1 MRQEAREAMP
11 GTTTDTQ
18 QLLSHATQLL
28 PDLAAARERIQASS
42 EDVLERAFPS
52 DDPGLEPRAIVVA
65 PGDTAGLSV
74 DGATDAVREERKR
87 LLEAG
92 AQAIDKLEAE
102 GTGAQLDPEEQSGLE
117 AIVLVVARPA
127 ILMHEGQFGEA
138 PPPWSQILEPYRPSI
153 ETTSPRI
160 GRIEVNGLP
169 QVPYGGTGFLV
180 AEDVVMTNCHVAM
193 LFAHAAADTQWALKP
208 GVGSSIAFLDE
219 PDLRKP
225 TDPLPGFDVTE
236 VIGIHDKLDLALL
249 RVEPQADGGAL
260 AEPLTLMSQDPGPL
274 EGRRIYVLG
283 YPAPDWRND
292 QAVQRAIFG
301 DRYFVKRLQ
310 PGTVMPTPQAAA
322 VRFSPCSDGATPE
335 DVLFHDASTLGGNS
349 GSAVIDL
356 DTNQVI
362 GLHFAG
368 SYLEY
373 NQAVALWRL
382 TEDPLLVRAGVNFD

>member
-1 MRQEAREAMP
+1 MP
-11 GTTTDTQ
+11 ATTTDQ
-18 QLLSHATQLL
+18 RQLLAHAAQLL
-28 PDLAAARERIQASS
+28 PDLAAAKERIHDSY
-42 EDVLERAFPS
+42 EDVLERAFPG
-52 DDPGLEPRAIVVA
+52 DDPGLGPRAIVVA
-65 PGDTAGLSV
+65 PGDPRGLESAAATTA
-74 DGATDAVREERKR
+74 AVRDERKR

-92 AQAIDKLEAE
+92 AQAIDALESQ
-102 GTGAQLDPEEQSGLE
+102 GPDAQLSPQQQSGLE

-127 ILMHEGQFGEA
+127 MLMHEGQFGEA
-138 PPPWSQILEPYRPSI
+138 PPPWSDILEPFRPGI

-193 LFAHAAADTQWALKP
+193 LFAQTAGDAQWSMKP

-219 PDLRKP
+219 PDVRKP
-225 TDPLPGFDVTE
+225 TDPLPGFDVRD
-236 VIGIHDKLDLALL
+236 VIGIHDRLDLALL
-249 RVEPQADGGAL
+249 RVEPQADGGDL
-260 AEPLTLMSQDPGPL
+260 GEPLTVMSADPGPL

-292 QAVQRAIFG
+292 QAVQAAIFG
-301 DRYFVKRLQ
+301 DRYYVKRLQ
-310 PGTVMPTPQAAA
+310 PGTIMATPAAA
-322 VRFSPCSDGATPE
+322 SVRFSPCSSGADPA
-335 DVLFHDASTLGGNS
+335 DIVFHDASTLGGNS

-373 NQAVALWRL
+373 NQAVALWKLR
-382 TEDPLLVRAGVNFD
+382 EDPLLAGAGVNFD

>member
-1 MRQEAREAMP
+1 MP
-11 GTTTDTQ
+11 ATTTDQQ
-18 QLLSHATQLL
+18 QLLSHATRLL
-28 PDLAAARERIQASS
+28 PDLTAARERIDANAD
-42 EDVLERAFPS
+42 EVLERAFPG
-52 DDPGLEPRAIVVA
+52 DDPGFEPRAIVVA
-65 PGDTAGLSV
+65 PGDPEGLRV
-74 DGATDAVREERKR
+74 QGATDAAVRDERKR
-87 LLEAG
+87 LLQAG
-92 AQAIDKLEAE
+92 ASAIDKLEQE
-102 GTGAQLDPEEQSGLE
+102 GPDAQLEPEQRSGLE

-127 ILMHEGQFGEA
+127 ILMHEGVFGEA
-138 PPPWSQILEPYRPSI
+138 PPPWSDVLEPFRPGIADS
-153 ETTSPRI
+153 SPRI

-193 LFAHAAADTQWALKP
+193 LFAQTAQAAQWQLKP

-219 PDLRKP
+219 PDLRRP
-225 TDPLPGFDVTE
+225 TDPLPGFDVKE
-236 VIGIHDKLDLALL
+236 VIGIHDRLDLALL
-249 RVEPQADGGAL
+249 RVEPQADGADL
-260 AEPLTLMSQDPGPL
+260 PQPLTIASQDPGPL
-274 EGRRIYVLG
+274 EARRIYVLG

-301 DRYFVKRLQ
+301 DRYYVKRLQ
-310 PGTVMPTPQAAA
+310 PGTILATPDAAA
-322 VRFSPCSDGATPE
+322 VRFSPCSNGATPD

-373 NQAVALWRL
+373 NQAVALWKL
-382 TEDPLLVRAGVNFD
+382 ADDPLLQRAGVNFD

>member
-1 MRQEAREAMP
+1 MQQGAREAMP
-11 GTTTDTQ
+11 GTTTDQ
-18 QLLSHATQLL
+18 GQLLAHATRLL
-28 PDLAAARERIQASS
+28 PDLAAAKERIQASS
-42 EDVLERAFPS
+42 DDVVERAFPS
-52 DDPGLEPRAIVVA
+52 DDPGLQGRAIVVA
-65 PGDTAGLSV
+65 PGDPEGLRV
-74 DGATDAVREERKR
+74 DGASDAVRAERKR

-92 AQAIDKLEAE
+92 AHAIDKLEQE
-102 GTGAQLDPEEQSGLE
+102 GPDAQLDPEQQSGLE

-127 ILMHEGQFGEA
+127 ILMHEGEFGEA
-138 PPPWSQILEPYRPSI
+138 PPPWAEILEPYRPSI
-153 ETTSPRI
+153 TQASPRI

-193 LFAHAAADTQWALKP
+193 LFAQTAADAQWSLKP

-260 AEPLTLMSQDPGPL
+260 PEPLTVMSQDPGPL
-274 EGRRIYVLG
+274 ESRRIYVLG

-301 DRYFVKRLQ
+301 DRYYVKRLQ
-310 PGTVMPTPQAAA
+310 PGTVMATPQTAA
-322 VRFSPCSDGATPE
+322 VRFSPCSSGATPD

-349 GSAVIDL
+349 GSAVVDL

-373 NQAVALWRL
+373 NQAVALWKL
-382 TEDPLLVRAGVNFD
+382 TDDPLLARAGVNFD

>member
-1 MRQEAREAMP
+1 MP
-11 GTTTDTQ
+11 VTITDQ
-18 QLLSHATQLL
+18 RQLLSHAIQLL
-28 PDLAAARERIQASS
+28 PDLTEAKDRIDSS
-42 EDVLERAFPS
+42 ADDVVERAFPS
-52 DDPGLEPRAIVVA
+52 DDPGLEPRAIVIA
-65 PGDTAGLSV
+65 PGDPEGLNLES
-74 DGATDAVREERKR
+74 GTTDAVRAERKR

-92 AQAIDKLEAE
+92 AQAVDAIAAE
-102 GTGAQLDPEEQSGLE
+102 GPDAQLSPQQQSGLE

-127 ILMHEGQFGEA
+127 ILMHEGLFGEA
-138 PPPWSQILEPYRPSI
+138 PPPWSQILEPFRPGI
-153 ETTSPRI
+153 ESVSPRV

-193 LFAHAAADTQWALKP
+193 LFAQTAGDASWSMKP
-208 GVGSSIAFLDE
+208 GAGSSIAFIDE

-225 TDPLPGFDVTE
+225 TDPLPGFDVKE
-236 VIGIHDKLDLALL
+236 VIGIHDRLDLALL
-249 RVEPQADGGAL
+249 RVEPEADGGVL
-260 AEPLTLMSQDPGPL
+260 GEPLTIMSQDPGPV
-274 EGRRIYVLG
+274 EGRRVYVLG

-301 DRYFVKRLQ
+301 DRYHVKRLQ
-310 PGTVMPTPQAAA
+310 PGTVMAVPETAA
-322 VRFSPCSDGATPE
+322 VRFSPCSSGADPG
-335 DVLFHDASTLGGNS
+335 DIIFHDASTLGGNS

-373 NQAVALWRL
+373 NQAVALWKL
-382 TEDPLLVRAGVNFD
+382 ADDPLLAGAGLNFD